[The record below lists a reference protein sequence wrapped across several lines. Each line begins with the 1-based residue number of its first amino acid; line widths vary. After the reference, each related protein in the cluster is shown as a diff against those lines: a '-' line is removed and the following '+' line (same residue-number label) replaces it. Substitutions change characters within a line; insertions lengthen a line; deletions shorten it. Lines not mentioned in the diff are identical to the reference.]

1 MLTASLLASLA
12 LKSLALAA
20 LILGILRLTRSR
32 TPAERSLIAHLGLL
46 AILLLPI
53 GSILLPQ
60 WAPLPQDIFA
70 SNVVA
75 SQASEI
81 PVAART
87 LDIPAPAAEVA
98 AAAPSFAPPSLAEL
112 AVWIYALPLVLM
124 FAMMAVAVFR
134 LFAMRRR
141 AEVLVDG
148 AWLSA
153 LAEAQRR
160 MGFKHGTA
168 LLVSEELRSPIS
180 WGVLR
185 PTILLDPRAVSAV
198 REAEA
203 IIAHELAHVARLDW
217 AKLFIARLACA
228 LFWFNPLVWLL
239 ARESHH
245 LREEAADDAVLLTDI
260 AGSDYATLLVN
271 AARHDNRAVL
281 IAAHGVAPAKNSLK
295 RRVIRVLDANA
306 SRGPVGAGWGFLGL
320 ASVLAIATPLA
331 AFTTVAERAELPGA
345 TVIDT
350 ERTTTAIEHEPVALT
365 RDAQATVSADDLVS
379 MRAMDVTPADV
390 AEMRNSREGFDA
402 DDVIAAKATG
412 ITPDY
417 MAEMRS
423 VFGAADADELV
434 GASAVGVDVAYARA
448 MRAADASA
456 DLDAIIGARAV
467 GLSPAYVRELRA
479 YFPRATLEDL
489 ISMRAVGVT
498 GKFIEDMR
506 ASGMNVDD
514 PDDVVSVRAVTSHRR
529 PPPPPAPPGPQAI
542 SVSRTGATAIAGPGG
557 VVSTHRTEGGTSTSV
572 VLSNTRSDRTGD

>member
-20 LILGILRLTRSR
+20 LTLGILRLARGR

-46 AILLLPI
+46 AIVLLPI

-60 WAPLPQDIFA
+60 WAPLPQDFFA
-70 SNVVA
+70 SNEVA
-75 SQASEI
+75 SG
-81 PVAART
+81 AAEAPITPRT
-87 LDIPAPAAEVA
+87 LDIPAPAVEA
-98 AAAPSFAPPSLAEL
+98 ATVAPSFAPPSLAEL
-112 AVWIYALPLVLM
+112 AVWIYALPLALM

-217 AKLFIARLACA
+217 AKLLIARLACA

-245 LREEAADDAVLLTDI
+245 LREEAADDAVLMTDI

-281 IAAHGVAPAKNSLK
+281 IAAHGVAPARNSLK

-306 SRGPVGAGWGFLGL
+306 SRGPVGTGWGFLGL

-331 AFTTVAERAELPGA
+331 AFTTVAAERTLSGA
-345 TVIDT
+345 TT
-350 ERTTTAIEHEPVALT
+350 GHAARTATAGEHDPVQFAG
-365 RDAQATVSADDLVS
+365 DGQAAVSADDLVS

-390 AEMRNSREGFDA
+390 AEMRESGESFDA
-402 DDVIAAKATG
+402 EDVIAAKATG
-412 ITPDY
+412 VTPGY

-423 VFGAADADELV
+423 VLGPAGADELV
-434 GASAVGVDVAYARA
+434 GARAVGVDAAYARA

-467 GLSPAYVRELRA
+467 GLTAAYVRELRA
-479 YFPRATLEDL
+479 YFPRATLEEL

-498 GKFIEDMR
+498 GKFVEDMR
-506 ASGMNVDD
+506 AAGLSVAS
-514 PDDVVSVRAVTSHRR
+514 PDDVISVRAVTSHPG
-529 PPPPPAPPGPQAI
+529 PPPVPPRGPHAI
-542 SVSRTGATAIAGPGG
+542 SVSPTGATAIAGPGG
-557 VVSTHRTEGGTSTSV
+557 AVSTHRTENGTSMSV
-572 VLSNTRSDRTGD
+572 VLSNTRSDPSGD

>member
-1 MLTASLLASLA
+1 MLTASLLTSLA
-12 LKSLALAA
+12 LKSLVLAA
-20 LILGILRLTRSR
+20 LTFGVLRLARSR

-46 AILLLPI
+46 GILLLPI
-53 GSILLPQ
+53 GSVLLPR
-60 WAPLPQDIFA
+60 WAPLPQDLFA
-70 SNVVA
+70 SDGAA
-75 SQASEI
+75 SA
-81 PVAART
+81 
-87 LDIPAPAAEVA
+87 APAAPALTHPAEISRPAVEA
-98 AAAPSFAPPSLAEL
+98 ATAAPFFNAPTLAEL
-112 AVWIYALPLVLM
+112 AVWIYALPLALM
-124 FAMMAVAVFR
+124 FAMMAAAVFR
-134 LFAMRRR
+134 LFAMRQR

-198 REAEA
+198 GEAEA

-217 AKLFIARLACA
+217 AKLLIARLACA

-281 IAAHGVAPAKNSLK
+281 IAAHGVAPARNSLK

-306 SRGPVGAGWGFLGL
+306 SRGPAGTGWSFLGL
-320 ASVLAIATPLA
+320 ASVLAIATPVA
-331 AFTTVAERAELPGA
+331 AFTTVAAERADLSGA
-345 TVIDT
+345 IVSERMPAVAEHDPVTLASDT
-350 ERTTTAIEHEPVALT
+350 
-365 RDAQATVSADDLVS
+365 QATVSAEDLVS
-379 MRAMDVTPADV
+379 MRAMDVTPAKV
-390 AEMRNSREGFDA
+390 AQMRDGAEGFDA
-402 DDVIAAKATG
+402 DDVIAAEATG
-412 ITPDY
+412 VTPDY

-434 GASAVGVDVAYARA
+434 GARAVGVDAAYART

-467 GLSPAYVRELRA
+467 GLTPAYVRELRA
-479 YFPRATLEDL
+479 YFPRATLEEL

-498 GKFIEDMR
+498 GKFVEDMR
-506 ASGMNVDD
+506 SSGLNVAS
-514 PDDVVSVRAVTSHRR
+514 PDDVISVRAVTGHRGT
-529 PPPPPAPPGPQAI
+529 PPGPSRGPQAI
-542 SVSRTGATAIAGPGG
+542 SVSPTGATAIAGPGG
-557 VVSTHRTEGGTSTSV
+557 IVSTHRAEDGTSTSV
-572 VLSNTRSDRTGD
+572 VLSNTRSDRGHD

>member
-20 LILGILRLTRSR
+20 LTLGILRLARGR

-46 AILLLPI
+46 AIVLLPI

-60 WAPLPQDIFA
+60 WAPLPQDLFA
-70 SNVVA
+70 SNEVA
-75 SQASEI
+75 SG
-81 PVAART
+81 AAEAPIAPRT
-87 LDIPAPAAEVA
+87 LDIPAPAVEA
-98 AAAPSFAPPSLAEL
+98 ATAAPSFAPPSLAEL
-112 AVWIYALPLVLM
+112 AVWIYALPLALM

-217 AKLFIARLACA
+217 AKLLIARLACA

-245 LREEAADDAVLLTDI
+245 LREEAADDAVLMTDI

-281 IAAHGVAPAKNSLK
+281 IAAHGVAPARNSLK

-306 SRGPVGAGWGFLGL
+306 SRGPVGTGWGFLGL

-331 AFTTVAERAELPGA
+331 AFTTVVAERALPGA
-345 TVIDT
+345 PVGH
-350 ERTTTAIEHEPVALT
+350 TAQTATAGEHEAVQLT
-365 RDAQATVSADDLVS
+365 GDGQAAVSADDLVS
-379 MRAMDVTPADV
+379 MRAMEVTPADV
-390 AEMRNSREGFDA
+390 AEMRESGESFDA
-402 DDVIAAKATG
+402 EDVIAAKATG
-412 ITPDY
+412 VTPGY

-423 VFGAADADELV
+423 VLGPADADELV
-434 GASAVGVDVAYARA
+434 GARAVGVDAAYARA

-467 GLSPAYVRELRA
+467 GLTAAYVRELRA
-479 YFPRATLEDL
+479 YFPRATLEEL

-498 GKFIEDMR
+498 GKFVEDMR
-506 ASGMNVDD
+506 AAGLNVAS
-514 PDDVVSVRAVTSHRR
+514 PDDVISVRAVTSRPG
-529 PPPPPAPPGPQAI
+529 PPPVPPRGPHAI
-542 SVSRTGATAIAGPGG
+542 SVSPTGATAITGPGG
-557 VVSTHRTEGGTSTSV
+557 AVSTHRTENGTSMSV
-572 VLSNTRSDRTGD
+572 VLSNTRSDPSGD

>member
-20 LILGILRLTRSR
+20 LTLGLLRLARGR

-60 WAPLPQDIFA
+60 WAPLPQDLFA
-70 SNVVA
+70 SNEVA
-75 SQASEI
+75 FGVPEAPI
-81 PVAART
+81 AART
-87 LDIPAPAAEVA
+87 LDIPAPAAEPA
-98 AAAPSFAPPSLAEL
+98 TAAPSFAPPSLAEL
-112 AVWIYALPLVLM
+112 AVWIYALPLALM
-124 FAMMAVAVFR
+124 FVMMGAAVFR

-217 AKLFIARLACA
+217 AKLLIARLACA

-306 SRGPVGAGWGFLGL
+306 SRGPAGTAWGLLGL

-331 AFTTVAERAELPGA
+331 AFTTVAAERAELAG
-345 TVIDT
+345 
-350 ERTTTAIEHEPVALT
+350 TTAGHTTRAAMAVEHDSVKLA

-390 AEMRNSREGFDA
+390 AEMRDSGERFDV

-412 ITPDY
+412 VTPDY

-423 VFGAADADELV
+423 VFGAAAANELV
-434 GASAVGVDVAYARA
+434 GARAVGVDAAYARA

-467 GLSPAYVRELRA
+467 GLTAAYVRELRG
-479 YFPRATLEDL
+479 YFPRATLEEL

-498 GKFIEDMR
+498 GKFVEDMR
-506 ASGMNVDD
+506 ASGLNVAS
-514 PDDVVSVRAVTSHRR
+514 PDDVISVRAVTSHRG
-529 PPPPPAPPGPQAI
+529 PPPVPPRGPQAI

-557 VVSTHRTEGGTSTSV
+557 VVSTRRTEDGTSTSV
-572 VLSNTRSDRTGD
+572 VLSNTRSDPTHD